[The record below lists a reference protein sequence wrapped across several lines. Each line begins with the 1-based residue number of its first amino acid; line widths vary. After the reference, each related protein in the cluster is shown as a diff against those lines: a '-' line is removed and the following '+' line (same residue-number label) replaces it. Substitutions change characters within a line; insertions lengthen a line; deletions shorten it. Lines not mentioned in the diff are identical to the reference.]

1 MASKDPPHRVPA
13 PPLRRYRENQQDI
26 VHYSLFQ
33 PTNSYFYDGKIR
45 TLSGQGQ
52 FDLPDGWDDML
63 RSMRESESPEYEYE
77 QDEPD
82 EDTEQTRLCWFE
94 VAGHNVQ
101 FSDDPDHDKPQ
112 HSSAN
117 WAHHLL
123 VMNEILPALRKVYG
137 KTMRQHVIIFVPYER
152 QRQVYNA
159 ALDKLLSEGWTW
171 TELPEVWTITAAS
184 EPHHNITADVAI
196 LDLVKSKGGFDL
208 GFLKNDDRAAIMFT
222 RGRKALIVVSGD
234 LYHNPDDDFDL
245 MIDPYVRKD
254 FIRREAKRQGRTPT
268 SLQLSEPNAV
278 TYYHD
283 RARCG
288 IFHRKPA
295 TFAMVDMPRMIWPK
309 HVVEYTSVVVLPEHE
324 HTRAN
329 EWRQLAE
336 SEGKDDENCSEV
348 ALMTKTVAI

>member
-1 MASKDPPHRVPA
+1 MASKDPHHRVPA
-13 PPLRRYRENQQDI
+13 PPLRRYRKNQQDI

-33 PTNSYFYDGKIR
+33 PTNSYFYDGTIR

-52 FDLPDGWDDML
+52 FDLPDGWNDML
-63 RSMRESESPEYEYE
+63 RSMRESKSPEYEYE

-82 EDTEQTRLCWFE
+82 EDAEQSRLCWFE
-94 VAGHNVQ
+94 VAGNNVQ
-101 FSDDPDHDKPQ
+101 FFDDPDHDKPQ

-123 VMNEILPALRKVYG
+123 VMNEILPELRKVYG

-152 QRQVYNA
+152 QRQ
-159 ALDKLLSEGWTW
+159 
-171 TELPEVWTITAAS
+171 VWTITAAS

-245 MIDPYVRKD
+245 MIDPYARKD

-268 SLQLSEPNAV
+268 SLQLCEPNAV

-283 RARCG
+283 RARCS

-309 HVVEYTSVVVLPEHE
+309 HVMEYTSVVVLPEHE

-336 SEGKDDENCSEV
+336 SEEKDDENSSE
-348 ALMTKTVAI
+348 AELMMETVAI